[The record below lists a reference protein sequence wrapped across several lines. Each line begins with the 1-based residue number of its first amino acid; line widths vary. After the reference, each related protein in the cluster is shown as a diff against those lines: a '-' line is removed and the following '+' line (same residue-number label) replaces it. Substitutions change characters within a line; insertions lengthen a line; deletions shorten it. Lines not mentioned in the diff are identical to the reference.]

1 VRGWVDL
8 CKAEAPVSLEKQAM
22 VKCLREL
29 IPKEIVALRSDD
41 ASSAMRM
48 GNHENTSHEDGAKDA
63 PQTVVTFP
71 EFVEMTVRCALGTT
85 PFPSAPGDPEEN
97 EDEDEENKNARSFDP
112 AKDGLPFAQ
121 MRIRKIWDWLF
132 VGLATELDRN
142 DIKEND
148 GNVLMEDC
156 PAYDEV
162 YSDVQML
169 FAHYA
174 SGEPYSRTLDFTDP
188 DLRLSVTDLLRQCRD
203 SCMLD
208 SRITLTA
215 INDQFAAVT
224 GSDLASGAV
233 LDFFQW
239 QCLLV
244 MLARV
249 KYRELRALD
258 AIRILLR
265 KWLVPMVYVDI
276 PRTELSDFVFTPS
289 IVTLCLTYEQHLARM
304 LERFTTTKEL
314 IIGPDGEPQSEVE
327 TDDDFKLKVG
337 AGGGDGENAE
347 FLKKLEAERAA
358 ATGVSKVTVKV
369 STLVDLV
376 AFLKCIGF
384 LPELL
389 AVEEVPALFAAVVN
403 ASPVQQVPIYQA
415 SISVSQVL
423 VILVQG
429 ALVAFARP
437 PYSSKYATREEKV
450 MAALELVEVA
460 YLSLFNRYMPLQA
473 RPSFPSAS
481 LQLQG
486 LTLESELREFLLTRR
501 LQRGL
506 AVSR

>member
-1 VRGWVDL
+1 
-8 CKAEAPVSLEKQAM
+8 
-22 VKCLREL
+22 
-29 IPKEIVALRSDD
+29 
-41 ASSAMRM
+41 
-48 GNHENTSHEDGAKDA
+48 
-63 PQTVVTFP
+63 
-71 EFVEMTVRCALGTT
+71 
-85 PFPSAPGDPEEN
+85 
-97 EDEDEENKNARSFDP
+97 
-112 AKDGLPFAQ
+112 
-121 MRIRKIWDWLF
+121 
-132 VGLATELDRN
+132 
-142 DIKEND
+142 
-148 GNVLMEDC
+148 
-156 PAYDEV
+156 
-162 YSDVQML
+162 
-169 FAHYA
+169 
-174 SGEPYSRTLDFTDP
+174 
-188 DLRLSVTDLLRQCRD
+188 
-203 SCMLD
+203 
-208 SRITLTA
+208 
-215 INDQFAAVT
+215 
-224 GSDLASGAV
+224 V